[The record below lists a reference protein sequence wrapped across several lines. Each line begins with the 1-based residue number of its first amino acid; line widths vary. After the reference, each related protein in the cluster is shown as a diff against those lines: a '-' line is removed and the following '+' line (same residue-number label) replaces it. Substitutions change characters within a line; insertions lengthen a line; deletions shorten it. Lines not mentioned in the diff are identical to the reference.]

1 MDVLS
6 TVISFFAQFKKIMKE
21 YTPLRGQSVKWVFMK
36 IFSKATFWLF
46 LTEGSYIYQLLLVP
60 SIFLLQVEVNAH
72 AGQRSAFMCQKIVF
86 DTKQLGF
93 RARAT
98 QKFRLNFCTFLK

>member
-1 MDVLS
+1 
-6 TVISFFAQFKKIMKE
+6 
-21 YTPLRGQSVKWVFMK
+21 MK

-60 SIFLLQVEVNAH
+60 SIFLLQVEVNA
-72 AGQRSAFMCQKIVF
+72 GQRSAFMCQKIVF
-86 DTKQLGF
+86 DTKVLGF

-98 QKFRLNFCTFLK
+98 QKFRLNFSTFLK